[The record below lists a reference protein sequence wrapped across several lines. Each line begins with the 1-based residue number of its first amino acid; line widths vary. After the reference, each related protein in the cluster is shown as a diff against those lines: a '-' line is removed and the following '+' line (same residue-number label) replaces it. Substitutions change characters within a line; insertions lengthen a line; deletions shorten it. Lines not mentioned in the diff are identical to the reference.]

1 VSDEVKN
8 WSPQQH
14 EALVAVRK
22 WIDGENQPQIFR
34 LFGYAG
40 TGKTTLAIEIAEM
53 VSGTVLFG
61 SFTGKAALVMRKKG
75 CFGAQTLHSM
85 IYKPRRKYRTP
96 EEEAKAKE
104 AAALGRAP
112 EEIPMWELNPDS
124 ALRGAELLIIDEC
137 SMVDEKLGSDVLS
150 FKKPVLVLG
159 DPAQLPPVG
168 GAGFFT
174 EAKPDVMLTEIHRQ
188 AADNPI
194 VRIATAV
201 RLGEMLKAGIHRGT
215 QPGHGVAIMPRA
227 SLKLSSELAADQILC
242 GKNDSRVTI
251 NRRIREELRAQGK
264 LPSESNVDIAHLP
277 VIGDR
282 VICLKNK
289 RDRALLNGGM
299 WTVSEIR
306 DRAFDARKKG
316 RPDVS
321 YLEVKSADYNDAA
334 TYVNV
339 PHAYWFWNGKIADLN
354 LPEKMSRS
362 GYDEFDY
369 AYAITCHKSQGSQW
383 DKVVVMDESQ
393 VFNRGEESEDI
404 PRRWLYTAIT
414 RAAESLI
421 IAV

>member
-1 VSDEVKN
+1 VSDEVRN

-22 WIDGENQPQIFR
+22 WIDSDSENKPQIFR

-40 TGKTTLAIEIAEM
+40 SGKTTLAIEIAEM
-53 VSGTVLFG
+53 VSGQVLFG

-85 IYKPRRKYRTP
+85 IYKPRRKNREN
-96 EEEAKAKE
+96 EEQDHD
-104 AAALGRAP
+104 
-112 EEIPMWELNPDS
+112 IPMWELNPDS
-124 ALRGAELLIIDEC
+124 ALASAELLIIDEV
-137 SMVDEKLGSDVLS
+137 SMVGEDLGRDVLS
-150 FKKPVLVLG
+150 FNRPVLVLG

-168 GAGFFT
+168 GAGYFT

-251 NRRIREELRAQGK
+251 NRRIREELRAQSK
-264 LPSESNVDIAHLP
+264 LPKGDHLP

-282 VICLKNK
+282 LICLKNK

-299 WTVSEIR
+299 WTVSELR
-306 DRAFDARKKG
+306 DRAFDAKKKG

-321 YLEVKSADYNDAA
+321 YLEVTSADYNDAA

-339 PHAYWFWNGKIADLN
+339 PHAYWFWNGKVADLR
-354 LPEKMSRS
+354 LPDKMSRS
-362 GYDEFDY
+362 HYDEFDY

-393 VFNRGEESEDI
+393 VFNRGEETEDI